1 MQILRCFEILKLN
14 QGATLNEVNQ
24 AHRDLVNIWHPD
36 RFTQNPRL
44 KHKVEEYLKEINI
57 ARDKL
62 LLLFSSK
69 RQNKSDNVNKTK
81 KDSTKQTGAKAK
93 NKKSG
98 CQKHKYTAKKES
110 VKCKAKLIKNEI
122 KELPL
127 IDTGVWEII
136 LLIDNPNSN
145 YEQITRRLSP
155 DIAARFLSMAGS
167 AFYGREVKS
176 ISHAVRLLGYKQMKK
191 LLITSILFEHFTGKL
206 KNFSFHKFQQQAQL
220 CACTASVFGQITG
233 YKNNEDLFTVGILNN
248 LGKLILAAYYKDEH
262 KKIIELKRSE
272 NISITEAETK
282 IIGITHNE
290 IGALAL
296 KRYNIPQSICDAIEF
311 HNQKIDFITNRPD
324 FMLHTISKKS
334 AGIVKKFLLPKD
346 FDALKITEKFNGII
360 SNEQSFY
367 KNELKTKLK
376 EMGFQKAFDIVT
388 DEISNM
394 IFNKLNKFLEQK

>member
-1 MQILRCFEILKLN
+1 MHILRCFEILKLKPD
-14 QGATLNEVNQ
+14 ATLNEVNQ

-44 KHKVEEYLKEINI
+44 KHKVEEHLKEINI
-57 ARDKL
+57 ARDSL

-69 RQNKSDNVNKTK
+69 KQNKPGSITKTK
-81 KDSTKQTGAKAK
+81 KYPPKEKKEKSACQKRKDTIKKESEAYK
-93 NKKSG
+93 NKKHSVQ
-98 CQKHKYTAKKES
+98 CKARLIKKEIN
-110 VKCKAKLIKNEI
+110 K
-122 KELPL
+122 LPL
-127 IDTGVWEII
+127 IDISVWEII

-206 KNFSFHKFQQQAQL
+206 QNFSFHKFQQQSQL

-233 YKNNEDLFTVGILNN
+233 YKSIEDLFTVGILNN
-248 LGKLILAAYYKDEH
+248 LGKLILAAYYKDEY

-272 NISITEAETK
+272 NISSSKAEIK
-282 IIGITHNE
+282 IIGITHSE
-290 IGALAL
+290 VGALAL

-311 HNQKIDFITNRPD
+311 HNQEIDFITNRSD
-324 FMLHTISKKS
+324 FMFHTISRKS
-334 AGIVKKFLLPKD
+334 AVIVKNFLLPED
-346 FDALKITEKFNGII
+346 FDALKITKKLKGII
-360 SNEQSFY
+360 LMYS
-367 KNELKTKLK
+367 
-376 EMGFQKAFDIVT
+376 
-388 DEISNM
+388 
-394 IFNKLNKFLEQK
+394 